1 MIRNSLALVYNI
13 ILLTISF
20 WLKYY
25 SMVTPKYNDNN
36 TLAKIDRQL
45 LALLFSVLVKH
56 LNYSFIG
63 KMVRL
68 FLFTV
73 LAVNFY
79 INGVLAGK
87 YYRFQNEQLLVLFKF
102 KWYSIIRKN
111 KKMWI
116 LVESQSFFVETCTL
130 KFNKAKP
137 GLFTAKVDKN
147 DIIQD
152 PQKGFIKFDSSS
164 GLDAY
169 CSTGFRYF

>member
-1 MIRNSLALVYNI
+1 
-13 ILLTISF
+13 
-20 WLKYY
+20 
-25 SMVTPKYNDNN
+25 MVTPKYNDNN

-87 YYRFQNEQLLVLFKF
+87 YYRFQNEQS
-102 KWYSIIRKN
+102 YN
-111 KKMWI
+111 QKK
-116 LVESQSFFVETCTL
+116 
-130 KFNKAKP
+130 
-137 GLFTAKVDKN
+137 
-147 DIIQD
+147 
-152 PQKGFIKFDSSS
+152 
-164 GLDAY
+164 
-169 CSTGFRYF
+169 